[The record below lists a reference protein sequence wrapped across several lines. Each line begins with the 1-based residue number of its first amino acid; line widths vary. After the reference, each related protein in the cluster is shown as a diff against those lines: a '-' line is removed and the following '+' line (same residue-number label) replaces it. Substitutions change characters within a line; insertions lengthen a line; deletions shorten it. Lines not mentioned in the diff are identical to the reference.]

1 MDKETYNK
9 TKRYLK
15 SVAEHEERCQIL
27 AKEFQESNSDEL
39 KEALNKE
46 QKELNQT
53 ITNIQN
59 AIAQL
64 PNSNQR
70 TVLTLKYLGEIKNG
84 RRERIEYLW
93 QIANVMGYSETPIKV
108 FHSNAIKN
116 LKISEVIG
124 KK

>member
-46 QKELNQT
+46 QKELLQKLEDS
-53 ITNIQN
+53 IDGKSS
-59 AIAQL
+59 
-64 PNSNQR
+64 PKR
-70 TVLTLKYLGEIKNG
+70 KKFFDTLKEI
-84 RRERIEYLW
+84 
-93 QIANVMGYSETPIKV
+93 
-108 FHSNAIKN
+108 FD
-116 LKISEVIG
+116 
-124 KK
+124 